1 MFRDSI
7 RLLVHPN
14 KKTILDIIQ
23 GITFNGAICL
33 YTLAWVILR
42 IVMGNAGIDVLH
54 ILPILD
60 HKLVYV
66 NYIIV
71 FVVDYVYIMFK
82 TIILAF
88 LLWLLLKWWHST
100 SLKRFII
107 MTIYSMGLC
116 FLFASIKFYLQ
127 SYFLSLNYLD
137 DNWSFIMWNIAGLLG
152 NILIFYSW
160 IVCK

>member
-54 ILPILD
+54 ILPILE

-82 TIILAF
+82 TIIVNVNIRMYNFDDVQCTVIPSVAYGFVTGMNLQ
-88 LLWLLLKWWHST
+88 
-100 SLKRFII
+100 
-107 MTIYSMGLC
+107 LC
-116 FLFASIKFYLQ
+116 
-127 SYFLSLNYLD
+127 
-137 DNWSFIMWNIAGLLG
+137 
-152 NILIFYSW
+152 
-160 IVCK
+160 

>member
-71 FVVDYVYIMFK
+71 
-82 TIILAF
+82 
-88 LLWLLLKWWHST
+88 
-100 SLKRFII
+100 
-107 MTIYSMGLC
+107 
-116 FLFASIKFYLQ
+116 
-127 SYFLSLNYLD
+127 
-137 DNWSFIMWNIAGLLG
+137 
-152 NILIFYSW
+152 
-160 IVCK
+160 CKCQYKNVQF

>member
-14 KKTILDIIQ
+14 KETILDIIQ
-23 GITFNGAICL
+23 GITFKGAICL

-42 IVMGNAGIDVLH
+42 IIMGNAGIDVLH

-71 FVVDYVYIMFK
+71 FIVDYIYIMFK
-82 TIILAF
+82 TIILAS

-100 SLKRFII
+100 SLKSFIV

-116 FLFASIKFYLQ
+116 FLFASI
-127 SYFLSLNYLD
+127 N
-137 DNWSFIMWNIAGLLG
+137 FIFS
-152 NILIFYSW
+152 LIF
-160 IVCK
+160 

>member
-14 KKTILDIIQ
+14 KETILDIIQ
-23 GITFNGAICL
+23 GIKFKGAICL

-42 IVMGNAGIDVLH
+42 IIMGNAGIDVLH
-54 ILPILD
+54 ILPILN

-71 FVVDYVYIMFK
+71 FVVDYIYIMFK
-82 TIILAF
+82 TIILAS

-100 SLKRFII
+100 SLKSFIV

-116 FLFASIKFYLQ
+116 F
-127 SYFLSLNYLD
+127 
-137 DNWSFIMWNIAGLLG
+137 
-152 NILIFYSW
+152 
-160 IVCK
+160 

>member
-1 MFRDSI
+1 MFQDSI

-14 KKTILDIIQ
+14 KETILDIIQ
-23 GITFNGAICL
+23 SVTFKGAICL

-42 IVMGNAGIDVLH
+42 IIMGNAGIDVLH

-71 FVVDYVYIMFK
+71 FIVDYIYIMFK
-82 TIILAF
+82 TIILAS

-100 SLKRFII
+100 SLKSFIV
-107 MTIYSMGLC
+107 MTI
-116 FLFASIKFYLQ
+116 
-127 SYFLSLNYLD
+127 
-137 DNWSFIMWNIAGLLG
+137 
-152 NILIFYSW
+152 
-160 IVCK
+160 CK

>member
-7 RLLVHPN
+7 RLLVYPN

-23 GITFNGAICL
+23 GITFKGAICL

-42 IVMGNAGIDVLH
+42 IVMGDAGIDVLH

-71 FVVDYVYIMFK
+71 FVVDYIYIMFK

-100 SLKRFII
+100 SLKRFIVNVNI
-107 MTIYSMGLC
+107 RMYNFDDVQCTVIPSVAYGFVTGMNLQLC
-116 FLFASIKFYLQ
+116 
-127 SYFLSLNYLD
+127 
-137 DNWSFIMWNIAGLLG
+137 
-152 NILIFYSW
+152 
-160 IVCK
+160 